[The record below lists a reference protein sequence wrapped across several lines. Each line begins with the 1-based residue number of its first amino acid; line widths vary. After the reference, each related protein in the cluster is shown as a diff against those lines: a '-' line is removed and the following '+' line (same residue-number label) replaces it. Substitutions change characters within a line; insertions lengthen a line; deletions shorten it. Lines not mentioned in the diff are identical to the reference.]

1 MLNFILYFSLLLT
14 GSHPLYLSNTLMQYD
29 EGKNFLSVKVQI
41 FETDI
46 QEILMIAHG
55 IDIVKEASN
64 PNIQKYVDEYIW
76 HNLKIRI
83 DGVLKSDY
91 VFIKKGKNF
100 DALIYEYQLKGV
112 TKIPNVVKVEATY
125 LMELFEDQ
133 TNIVTVSIGKKK
145 KTFPLKAFNTEA
157 EFKIN

>member
-1 MLNFILYFSLLLT
+1 
-14 GSHPLYLSNTLMQYD
+14 MQYND
-29 EGKNFLSVKVQI
+29 GQKLMSVKVQI

-55 IDIVKEASN
+55 IDIVKDGNN
-64 PNIQKYVDEYIW
+64 PKIQKYIDEYIW
-76 HNLKIRI
+76 HNLKIQI
-83 DGVLKSDY
+83 DGKFRNDY

-100 DALIYEYQLKGV
+100 DALIYEYELRGV
-112 TKIPNVVKVEATY
+112 SAVPKVVNVEATY

-133 TNIVTVSIGKKK
+133 TNIVTVSIGKRK